1 MDVEDPPEH
10 NAECVNT
17 TPPHTSNIH
26 PTPVT
31 LTSVSH
37 SVTPSDA

>member
-17 TPPHTSNIH
+17 TPPHTKH
-26 PTPVT
+26 PPNPGNTDF
-31 LTSVSH
+31 SFS
-37 SVTPSDA
+37 